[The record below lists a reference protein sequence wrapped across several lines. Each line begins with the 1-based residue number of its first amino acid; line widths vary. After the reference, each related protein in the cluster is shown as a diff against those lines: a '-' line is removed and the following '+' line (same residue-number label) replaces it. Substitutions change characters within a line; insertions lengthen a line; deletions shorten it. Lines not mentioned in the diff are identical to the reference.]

1 MSSKYDVTVK
11 LSGMLIGTEWNRVA
25 RPTPK
30 NRIEWRWAH
39 LRNFAPKEIKSH
51 KQSWLV
57 RLLKLQQKVDKPK
70 KFHNMCF
77 NFNLFSGSPGQTET
91 QKLVEKTGI

>member
-30 NRIEWRWAH
+30 NRIE
-39 LRNFAPKEIKSH
+39 
-51 KQSWLV
+51 
-57 RLLKLQQKVDKPK
+57 
-70 KFHNMCF
+70 
-77 NFNLFSGSPGQTET
+77 
-91 QKLVEKTGI
+91 